1 MREIFRPP
9 QRTWHQKFRC
19 AFRGL
24 GLGVRGQSSFVVHF
38 AAAGLTILTA
48 ALLRVDGS
56 QWCLLLLCVTVVLT
70 AEMFNSALE
79 HLARAVDRSE
89 NRHIG
94 SALDIGSAAVLTA
107 SLGASVVGVLIF
119 AAQAWA
125 RLGAGGLPI

>member
-1 MREIFRPP
+1 MREVFRPP
-9 QRTWHQKFRC
+9 QRTWYQKFRC

-24 GLGVRGQSSFVVHF
+24 GIGIRGQSSFAVHF
-38 AAAGLTILTA
+38 AAAGLTILAA
-48 ALLRVDGS
+48 ALLRVDRS
-56 QWCLLLLCVTVVLT
+56 EWSVLILCVTIVLT

-79 HLARAVDRSE
+79 QLARAVDRSE

-119 AAQAWA
+119 VTHAAAW
-125 RLGAGGLPI
+125 

>member
-1 MREIFRPP
+1 MREVFRPP
-9 QRTWHQKFRC
+9 QRTWYQKFRC

-24 GLGVRGQSSFVVHF
+24 GIGIRGQSSFAVHF
-38 AAAGLTILTA
+38 AAAALTILVA
-48 ALLRVDGS
+48 ALLRVDRS
-56 QWCLLLLCVTVVLT
+56 EWSVLILCVTIVLT

-79 HLARAVDRSE
+79 QLARAVDRSE

-119 AAQAWA
+119 VTHAAAW
-125 RLGAGGLPI
+125 

>member
-1 MREIFRPP
+1 MREVFRPP
-9 QRTWHQKFRC
+9 QRTWYQKFRC

-24 GLGVRGQSSFVVHF
+24 GIGIRGQSSFAVHF
-38 AAAGLTILTA
+38 AAAGLTILAA
-48 ALLRVDGS
+48 ALLRVDRS
-56 QWCLLLLCVTVVLT
+56 EWCVLILCVTIVLT

-79 HLARAVDRSE
+79 QLARAVDRSE

-119 AAQAWA
+119 VTHAAAW
-125 RLGAGGLPI
+125 